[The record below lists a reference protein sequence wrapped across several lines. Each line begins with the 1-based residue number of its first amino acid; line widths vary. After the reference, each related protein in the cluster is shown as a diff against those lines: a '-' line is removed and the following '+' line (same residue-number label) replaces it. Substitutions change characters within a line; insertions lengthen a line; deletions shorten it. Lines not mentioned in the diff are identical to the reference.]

1 MSASRSAPSTS
12 MAAEKMR
19 YTSARL
25 LLVVMGVLPGSLPVS
40 RQLAGQPR
48 LALGPVA
55 IDGRDRQTDGLRGFF
70 NGQSAE
76 DPQRG
81 DLGGHGIVGIELDQE
96 RIQVECVELRLAA
109 AKVDVLERHGQ
120 TAIALF
126 RAQTPSLI
134 DQ

>member
-25 LLVVMGVLPGSLPVS
+25 LLVVIGERPRASPVS
-40 RQLAGQPR
+40 RQFARQPR
-48 LALGPVA
+48 LALGPMT
-55 IDGRDRQTDGLRGFF
+55 IDRRDRQADGLGGLF

-81 DLGGHGIVGIELDQE
+81 DLGGDRIIGIELDQE
-96 RIQVECVELRLAA
+96 RIQVECIELRLTA
-109 AKVDVLERHGQ
+109 AKMDVLERHGH
-120 TAIALF
+120 
-126 RAQTPSLI
+126 
-134 DQ
+134 